1 MVFLKG
7 ALGRNISKIIY
18 LSLVIMALICAFP
31 LFVDVERS
39 YPIYFLY
46 YIFMYIAISQSWN
59 MVSGFAGQFS
69 LGHSVFFGI
78 GAYVTALSYSRGLIG
93 YFDFRSFLL
102 GPVVSAIIAIVVGY
116 PLLGRLKGLYFALGT
131 LGLNEVVKQLI
142 IVNGEYTGGATGV
155 QLPSSVYAGF
165 MPYYY
170 TALIIMIL
178 SSLLAIIVSKVKIGL
193 NFRAI
198 RDDEIAAESVGIPT
212 LHYKI
217 LAFSLSAIFP
227 AACGVLYAYNI
238 FHVQPDSAFSMN
250 WSLDPALMTMLGG
263 VGTIFGPIIG
273 SIIYGLIIQLISLYF
288 PTIHPLI
295 SGLLLILVVIAMP
308 KGIVDV
314 IDRARHKFS
323 GRSY

>member
-102 GPVVSAIIAIVVGY
+102 G
-116 PLLGRLKGLYFALGT
+116 
-131 LGLNEVVKQLI
+131 
-142 IVNGEYTGGATGV
+142 
-155 QLPSSVYAGF
+155 
-165 MPYYY
+165 
-170 TALIIMIL
+170 
-178 SSLLAIIVSKVKIGL
+178 
-193 NFRAI
+193 
-198 RDDEIAAESVGIPT
+198 
-212 LHYKI
+212 
-217 LAFSLSAIFP
+217 
-227 AACGVLYAYNI
+227 
-238 FHVQPDSAFSMN
+238 
-250 WSLDPALMTMLGG
+250 
-263 VGTIFGPIIG
+263 
-273 SIIYGLIIQLISLYF
+273 
-288 PTIHPLI
+288 
-295 SGLLLILVVIAMP
+295 
-308 KGIVDV
+308 
-314 IDRARHKFS
+314 
-323 GRSY
+323 